1 MDNFHGKSVCH
12 YSQTF
17 TSITPQYFNQS
28 GKLKYKRFLKTIY
41 PIYIPLLAS
50 VERTKGKAVVALI
63 ISWQKTPE
71 ERIES
76 GKA

>member
-1 MDNFHGKSVCH
+1 MSLPTNFH
-12 YSQTF
+12 
-17 TSITPQYFNQS
+17 FNHTAIFQPVREIM
-28 GKLKYKRFLKTIY
+28 KYRRFLKTIY

-50 VERTKGKAVVALI
+50 VERTNGKAVVALI